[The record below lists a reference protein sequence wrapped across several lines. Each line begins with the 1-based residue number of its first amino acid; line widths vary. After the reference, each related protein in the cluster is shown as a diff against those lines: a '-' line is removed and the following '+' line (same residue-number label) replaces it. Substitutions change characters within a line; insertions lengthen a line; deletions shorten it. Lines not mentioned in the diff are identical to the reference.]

1 MFGLPRLHK
10 RYAFLRDGEKT
21 LTADE
26 RLIEAGREVCNYN
39 KLLFGGPLRPH
50 GFKAHENAVFTSY
63 LRRVVVPVGRCMV
76 LDRGRRER
84 RQLYGWKAP
93 SFVRCG
99 EFANK
104 SVESVS
110 PWLARE
116 INNCCTKEAMVCPA
130 TQLVYV
136 GMLVVLPENDKD
148 FKGHQ
153 KVNGGA
159 MEVVDLYLDP
169 RENKEDRPPRG
180 VVWQLVRPPLFIVVR
195 PLRDAGHGKVVI
207 DLSTDAYAVGDY
219 APTDATPEFE
229 IPAGCYLL
237 ISRRNV
243 FNYKL
248 KLPPAVA
255 QEHGFKPNKEGEIV
269 VSIYRRGFHM
279 TQGLATTMHGLQ
291 GTNINDASAGLGTAS
306 TCLETG
312 ESSVTDPGAL
322 VVGGEGRKRRHSLVP
337 THLLWDP
344 YGARDA
350 GNYITTTRLNSPGG
364 LTLMS
369 ELSVNDFC
377 KRKID
382 QHLFAEE
389 KELQEHAAKT
399 KLTFSDAW
407 LGNIAPKWAG
417 ARVPQRLGR

>member
-1 MFGLPRLHK
+1 
-10 RYAFLRDGEKT
+10 
-21 LTADE
+21 
-26 RLIEAGREVCNYN
+26 
-39 KLLFGGPLRPH
+39 
-50 GFKAHENAVFTSY
+50 
-63 LRRVVVPVGRCMV
+63 
-76 LDRGRRER
+76 
-84 RQLYGWKAP
+84 
-93 SFVRCG
+93 
-99 EFANK
+99 
-104 SVESVS
+104 
-110 PWLARE
+110 
-116 INNCCTKEAMVCPA
+116 
-130 TQLVYV
+130 
-136 GMLVVLPENDKD
+136 
-148 FKGHQ
+148 
-153 KVNGGA
+153 
-159 MEVVDLYLDP
+159 
-169 RENKEDRPPRG
+169 
-180 VVWQLVRPPLFIVVR
+180 
-195 PLRDAGHGKVVI
+195 
-207 DLSTDAYAVGDY
+207 
-219 APTDATPEFE
+219 
-229 IPAGCYLL
+229 
-237 ISRRNV
+237 
-243 FNYKL
+243 
-248 KLPPAVA
+248 
-255 QEHGFKPNKEGEIV
+255 
-269 VSIYRRGFHM
+269 M

-312 ESSVTDPGAL
+312 ESSLTDPGAL

-364 LTLMS
+364 LTVMS